1 MKKDNMISI
10 RISDEEK
17 QWISLIK
24 RYDSGFN
31 ASNFFRAS
39 IAKKLDEIK
48 EKVGANG
55 VGFFQIAEVKKE
67 ETIPPIDNKES
78 CLEGTNEQTGENS
91 A

>member
-10 RISDEEK
+10 RISDEERRL
-17 QWISLIK
+17 ISLIK
-24 RYDSGFN
+24 RYDAQFN

-39 IAKKLDEIK
+39 IAKKVEEIK

-55 VGFFQIAEVKKE
+55 IGFFQIAEVKE
-67 ETIPPIDNKES
+67 QPQTDTLNKES
-78 CLEGTNEQTGENS
+78 CLEGTNKHAGEKS